1 MPIFSQSNRF
11 PPTPFLLLLSQ
22 FLLLC
27 LRFSPLLSVGWARTF
42 KSLRFNLSF
51 IITFFLA
58 GTFKIIYLISSSM
71 VCFQPASI
79 GTHIFDGFTFRTCR
93 KAAAGQN
100 QCNLC
105 QILFR
110 TKKSPCKGHCEKGF
124 SQCPVICS
132 LLGTWYISSGNVIYC
147 CRNVI
152 YALRHVKVSFQNY

>member
-58 GTFKIIYLISSSM
+58 GTFKIIYLIISYFLFISTVMYFFSFAIYILLREIS
-71 VCFQPASI
+71 V
-79 GTHIFDGFTFRTCR
+79 R
-93 KAAAGQN
+93 GQ
-100 QCNLC
+100 
-105 QILFR
+105 
-110 TKKSPCKGHCEKGF
+110 
-124 SQCPVICS
+124 
-132 LLGTWYISSGNVIYC
+132 LGKPEAISSIQIKRLYYEDFTKRVEE
-147 CRNVI
+147 
-152 YALRHVKVSFQNY
+152 Q